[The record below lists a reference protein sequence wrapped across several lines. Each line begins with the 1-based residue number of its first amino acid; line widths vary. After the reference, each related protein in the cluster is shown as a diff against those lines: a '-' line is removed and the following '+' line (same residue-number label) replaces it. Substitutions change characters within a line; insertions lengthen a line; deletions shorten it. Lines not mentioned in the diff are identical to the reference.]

1 MLESIVYNMYLN
13 INYLPVILKYKLKN
27 KILLC
32 FNLYGYDKLELCRI
46 IFSLNLFA
54 I

>member
-13 INYLPVILKYKLKN
+13 INLRPILKYKLKN
-27 KILLC
+27 IIVLC